1 MDSDDERECELA
13 RAPSRIFDYSYVQE
27 EGWAADANLFISQ
40 EEDDTQLYSV
50 RVAVFDLLSVCLD

>member
-1 MDSDDERECELA
+1 ML
-13 RAPSRIFDYSYVQE
+13 IQE
-27 EGWAADANLFISQ
+27 EEWAADANMFISQ